1 MEKQMINFIRL
12 EAVPLILAFLGNA
25 LFDEVALKF
34 VFTVLGIVVGHL
46 IVRLINKKI

>member
-1 MEKQMINFIRL
+1 MINFIRL

-34 VFTVLGIVVGHL
+34 IFTALGIVVGNL
-46 IVRLINKKI
+46 LVRLISKCLDK